1 MVSAGLVCFPDAVTV
16 IGSITCFTAFP
27 ADSTPCSTALP
38 ADLATW
44 HPDNAGTAKNVEEML
59 RKYQSHMQR
68 IDRNINQMSARKAE
82 TQRNLEQAEDLIARA
97 EKRLGE

>member
-1 MVSAGLVCFPDAVTV
+1 
-16 IGSITCFTAFP
+16 
-27 ADSTPCSTALP
+27 
-38 ADLATW
+38 
-44 HPDNAGTAKNVEEML
+44 ML

-68 IDRNINQMSARKAE
+68 IDRNINRMSARKAE